1 MALSSAAR
9 RNGARPAIRR
19 IYPLEDLCMG
29 CGLCEVHCL
38 VEHSRTRDV
47 IKAYLRERPPPLARL
62 RVERRDHLF
71 LPVQCRHCPE
81 PLCVYSC
88 LTGALSRDPTT
99 GEVHVDETRCIG
111 CWTCI
116 LACPYGA
123 IRRDLQRGI
132 IAKCDL
138 CPDRSLPACVAAC
151 PNEAILYVEE
161 AL

>member
-1 MALSSAAR
+1 
-9 RNGARPAIRR
+9 
-19 IYPLEDLCMG
+19 MG
-29 CGLCEVHCL
+29 CGLCEIHCL

-47 IKAYLRERPPPLARL
+47 VKAYLRERPSPLARL
-62 RVERRDHLF
+62 RVERQDPLF

-88 LTGALSRDPTT
+88 LTGALRRDPAT
-99 GEVHVDETRCIG
+99 GEVQVDEARCTG

-123 IRRDLQRGI
+123 IRRDVQRSV

-138 CPDRSLPACVAAC
+138 CPDRLVPACVEAC
-151 PNEAILYVEE
+151 PNKAILYLEAE

>member
-1 MALSSAAR
+1 LSSPAR
-9 RNGARPAIRR
+9 RNGGRPLIQRV
-19 IYPLEDLCMG
+19 YPLEDLCMG

-47 IKAYLRERPPPLARL
+47 VKAYLRERPLPLARL

-88 LTGALSRDPTT
+88 LTGALYRDPTT
-99 GEVHVDETRCIG
+99 GEVHVDEARCAG

-138 CPDRSLPACVAAC
+138 CPDRSPPACVVAC
-151 PNEAILYVEE
+151 PNEAILYTEE

>member
-1 MALSSAAR
+1 
-9 RNGARPAIRR
+9 
-19 IYPLEDLCMG
+19 MG

-38 VEHSRTRDV
+38 VEHSFTRD
-47 IKAYLRERPPPLARL
+47 ILKAHLREESTPLARL
-62 RVERRDHLF
+62 RVERRDDLF
-71 LPVQCRHCPE
+71 LPVQCRQCPE

-88 LTGALSRDPTT
+88 LTGALRRDPAT
-99 GEVHVDETRCIG
+99 GEVHVDEERCIG

-123 IRRDLQRGI
+123 IRRDLERSV

-138 CPDRSLPACVAAC
+138 CPGRALPACVAAC

-161 AL
+161 EAH